1 MMSSPPPIRRNDV
14 ILAIVCGVV
23 AIVLLIPI
31 SDLPWERHAALV
43 AVGGVQGI
51 VVVWWRR
58 HPVVCQLLVWGLQL
72 VIMALLP
79 ETSHFMMLAQAVAG
93 FGIGLRLPLPRGV
106 VLMGLLALGE
116 MLAHVVR
123 DVLHLGWTEA
133 ILGPTGGIM
142 LITVMLSKLSLYLGP
157 VFGGAM
163 SAARTQRMQQQR
175 DWEVRE
181 HRHQLALALIDERR
195 RIAGELHDVAA
206 HHLAGIVVQS
216 AAVGRLID
224 RDPEAAKEAA
234 AQLRAQSKKTLD
246 GLRSVVG
253 LLRENA
259 TPVAGLRD
267 LPDLISTTRD
277 LGVEVTFNCSVPRP
291 TLSPIADMAVYR
303 VVQQAI
309 SNALQHA
316 SGAWLRIDV
325 TQTGDQ
331 LETTVV
337 NGSSQRQGEP
347 RTGGVGLKV
356 MQERAVAAGGTL
368 ETGPTPEGGWRV
380 RLVVP
385 VIGGEDEEER

>member
-31 SDLPWERHAALV
+31 SALPWERHAALV

-163 SAARTQRMQQQR
+163 SAARTQRVQQQR
-175 DWEVRE
+175 DWEARE
-181 HRHQLALALIDERR
+181 HQHQLDLVLIDERR

-216 AAVGRLID
+216 QVVGRLID
-224 RDPEAAKEAA
+224 RDPAAAKQAA
-234 AQLRAQSKKTLD
+234 AQLKSQSRETLN

-253 LLRENA
+253 LLRRNTA
-259 TPVAGLRD
+259 PVAGLRD
-267 LPDLISTTRD
+267 LPELVSTTRD
-277 LGVEVTFNCSVPRP
+277 LGVDATL
-291 TLSPIADMAVYR
+291 TLSAARIALPPVADMAVYR
-303 VVQQAI
+303 VAQQAI

-316 SGAWLRIDV
+316 PGAWLRVDV
-325 TQTGDQ
+325 GQVAGQ
-331 LETTVV
+331 LEMTIV
-337 NGSSQRQGEP
+337 NGPSERPGESGS
-347 RTGGVGLKV
+347 GGNGLNV
-356 MQERAVAAGGTL
+356 MRERAATAGGTL
-368 ETGPTPEGGWRV
+368 DAGPTPEGGWRV
-380 RLVVP
+380 RLAVP
-385 VIGGEDEEER
+385 VVAEEER

>member
-163 SAARTQRMQQQR
+163 SAARTQRVQQQR
-175 DWEVRE
+175 DWEARE
-181 HRHQLALALIDERR
+181 HQHQLDLVLIDERR

-216 AAVGRLID
+216 QVVGRLID
-224 RDPEAAKEAA
+224 RDPAAAKQAA
-234 AQLRAQSKKTLD
+234 AQLKSQSRETLN

-253 LLRENA
+253 LLRRNTA
-259 TPVAGLRD
+259 PVAGLRD
-267 LPDLISTTRD
+267 LPELVSTTRD
-277 LGVEVTFNCSVPRP
+277 LGVDATL
-291 TLSPIADMAVYR
+291 TLSAARIALPPVADMAVYR
-303 VVQQAI
+303 VAQQAI

-316 SGAWLRIDV
+316 PGAWLRVDV
-325 TQTGDQ
+325 GQVAGQ
-331 LETTVV
+331 LEMTIV
-337 NGSSQRQGEP
+337 NGPSERPGESGS
-347 RTGGVGLKV
+347 GGNGLNV
-356 MQERAVAAGGTL
+356 MRERAATAGGTL
-368 ETGPTPEGGWRV
+368 DAGPTPEGGWRV
-380 RLVVP
+380 RLAVP
-385 VIGGEDEEER
+385 VVAEEER

>member
-1 MMSSPPPIRRNDV
+1 
-14 ILAIVCGVV
+14 
-23 AIVLLIPI
+23 
-31 SDLPWERHAALV
+31 
-43 AVGGVQGI
+43 
-51 VVVWWRR
+51 
-58 HPVVCQLLVWGLQL
+58 
-72 VIMALLP
+72 
-79 ETSHFMMLAQAVAG
+79 
-93 FGIGLRLPLPRGV
+93 
-106 VLMGLLALGE
+106 
-116 MLAHVVR
+116 
-123 DVLHLGWTEA
+123 
-133 ILGPTGGIM
+133 
-142 LITVMLSKLSLYLGP
+142 
-157 VFGGAM
+157 
-163 SAARTQRMQQQR
+163 MQQQR
-175 DWEVRE
+175 DWEARE
-181 HRHQLALALIDERR
+181 HQHQLALALIDERR

-224 RDPEAAKEAA
+224 RDPGAAKEAA
-234 AQLRAQSKKTLD
+234 AQLRTQSKETLD

-267 LPDLISTTRD
+267 LPELISTTRD
-277 LGVEVTFNCSVPRP
+277 LGVEVSFIPPFPRP
-291 TLSPIADMAVYR
+291 ALSPIVDMAVYR

-316 SGAWLRIDV
+316 PGAWLRIEV

-331 LETTVV
+331 LETTIV
-337 NGSSQRQGEP
+337 NGPPQRQRES

-356 MQERAVAAGGTL
+356 MRERAVAAGGTL

>member
-1 MMSSPPPIRRNDV
+1 MLGKFSFY
-14 ILAIVCGVV
+14 
-23 AIVLLIPI
+23 
-31 SDLPWERHAALV
+31 LV
-43 AVGGVQGI
+43 PMLGGV
-51 VVVWWRR
+51 
-58 HPVVCQLLVWGLQL
+58 
-72 VIMALLP
+72 
-79 ETSHFMMLAQAVAG
+79 MLA
-93 FGIGLRLPLPRGV
+93 
-106 VLMGLLALGE
+106 
-116 MLAHVVR
+116 
-123 DVLHLGWTEA
+123 
-133 ILGPTGGIM
+133 
-142 LITVMLSKLSLYLGP
+142 S
-157 VFGGAM
+157 
-163 SAARTQRMQQQR
+163 RTQRMQQQH
-175 DWEVRE
+175 DWEARE
-181 HRHQLALALIDERR
+181 HQHQLDLALIDERR

-224 RDPEAAKEAA
+224 RDPGAAKEAA

-291 TLSPIADMAVYR
+291 ALSPIADMAVYR

-316 SGAWLRIDV
+316 PGAWLRIDV

-331 LETTVV
+331 LETTIV
-337 NGSSQRQGEP
+337 NGPP
-347 RTGGVGLKV
+347 RSRVELGAGGVGLKV
-356 MQERAVAAGGTL
+356 MRERAAAAGGTL
-368 ETGPTPEGGWRV
+368 EAGPTPDGGWRV

-385 VIGGEDEEER
+385 VTGEDEEER

>member
-58 HPVVCQLLVWGLQL
+58 HPVVCQLLVWGAQL
-72 VIMALLP
+72 A
-79 ETSHFMMLAQAVAG
+79 MMVLMSRGFTFVWVAQAVAG
-93 FGIGLRLPLPRGV
+93 FGVGLRLPPLRG
-106 VLMGLLALGE
+106 GLLAGILGLAE
-116 MLAHVVR
+116 AVVIVVRESPDPGRWAEVLTFVLGKLSSYLLPVLGGVMLA
-123 DVLHLGWTEA
+123 
-133 ILGPTGGIM
+133 
-142 LITVMLSKLSLYLGP
+142 S
-157 VFGGAM
+157 
-163 SAARTQRMQQQR
+163 RTQRMQQQR
-175 DWEVRE
+175 DWEARE
-181 HRHQLALALIDERR
+181 HRHQLDLALIDERR

-224 RDPEAAKEAA
+224 RDPGAAKEAA
-234 AQLRAQSKKTLD
+234 AQLRTQSKETLD

-267 LPDLISTTRD
+267 LPELISTTRD
-277 LGVEVTFNCSVPRP
+277 LGVEVSFIPPFPRP
-291 TLSPIADMAVYR
+291 ALSPIVDMAVYR

-316 SGAWLRIDV
+316 PGAWLRIEV
-325 TQTGDQ
+325 TQTSDQ
-331 LETTVV
+331 LETTIV
-337 NGSSQRQGEP
+337 NGPAQRHGES

>member
-142 LITVMLSKLSLYLGP
+142 LITIMLSKLSLYLGP

-163 SAARTQRMQQQR
+163 SAARTQRVQQQR
-175 DWEVRE
+175 DWEARE
-181 HRHQLALALIDERR
+181 HQHQLDLVLIDERR

-216 AAVGRLID
+216 QVVGRLID
-224 RDPEAAKEAA
+224 RDPAAAKQAA
-234 AQLRAQSKKTLD
+234 AQLKSQSRETLN

-253 LLRENA
+253 LLRRNTA
-259 TPVAGLRD
+259 PVAGLRD
-267 LPDLISTTRD
+267 LPELVSTTRHLRVD
-277 LGVEVTFNCSVPRP
+277 ATL
-291 TLSPIADMAVYR
+291 TLSAARIALPPVADMAVYR
-303 VVQQAI
+303 VAQQAI

-316 SGAWLRIDV
+316 PGAWLRVDV
-325 TQTGDQ
+325 GQVAGQ
-331 LETTVV
+331 LEMTIV
-337 NGSSQRQGEP
+337 NGPSERPGDSGS
-347 RTGGVGLKV
+347 GGNGLNV
-356 MQERAVAAGGTL
+356 MRERAATAGGTL
-368 ETGPTPEGGWRV
+368 DAGPTPEGGWRV
-380 RLVVP
+380 RLAVP
-385 VIGGEDEEER
+385 VVAEEER

>member
-1 MMSSPPPIRRNDV
+1 MLGKLSSYLLP
-14 ILAIVCGVV
+14 
-23 AIVLLIPI
+23 VL
-31 SDLPWERHAALV
+31 
-43 AVGGVQGI
+43 GGV
-51 VVVWWRR
+51 
-58 HPVVCQLLVWGLQL
+58 
-72 VIMALLP
+72 
-79 ETSHFMMLAQAVAG
+79 MLA
-93 FGIGLRLPLPRGV
+93 
-106 VLMGLLALGE
+106 
-116 MLAHVVR
+116 
-123 DVLHLGWTEA
+123 
-133 ILGPTGGIM
+133 
-142 LITVMLSKLSLYLGP
+142 S
-157 VFGGAM
+157 
-163 SAARTQRMQQQR
+163 RTQRMQQQR
-175 DWEVRE
+175 DWEARE
-181 HRHQLALALIDERR
+181 HRHQLDLALIDERR

-224 RDPEAAKEAA
+224 RDPGAAKEAA
-234 AQLRAQSKKTLD
+234 AQLRAQSKETLD

-267 LPDLISTTRD
+267 LPELISTTRD
-277 LGVEVTFNCSVPRP
+277 LGVEVSFIPPFPRP
-291 TLSPIADMAVYR
+291 ALSPIVDMAVYR

-316 SGAWLRIDV
+316 SGAWLRIEV

-331 LETTVV
+331 LETTIV
-337 NGSSQRQGEP
+337 NGSAQRHGES

-356 MQERAVAAGGTL
+356 MRERAVAAGGTL

>member
-163 SAARTQRMQQQR
+163 SAARTQRVQQQR
-175 DWEVRE
+175 DWEARE
-181 HRHQLALALIDERR
+181 HQHQLDLVLIDERR

-216 AAVGRLID
+216 QVVGRLID
-224 RDPEAAKEAA
+224 RDPAAAKQAA
-234 AQLRAQSKKTLD
+234 AQLKSQSRETLN

-253 LLRENA
+253 LLRRNTA
-259 TPVAGLRD
+259 PVAGLRD
-267 LPDLISTTRD
+267 LPELVSTTRD
-277 LGVEVTFNCSVPRP
+277 LGVDATL
-291 TLSPIADMAVYR
+291 TLSAARIALPPVADMAVYR
-303 VVQQAI
+303 VAQQAI

-316 SGAWLRIDV
+316 PGAWLRVDV
-325 TQTGDQ
+325 GQVAGQ
-331 LETTVV
+331 LEMTIV
-337 NGSSQRQGEP
+337 NGPSERPGDSGS
-347 RTGGVGLKV
+347 GGNGLNV
-356 MQERAVAAGGTL
+356 RRERAATAGGTL
-368 ETGPTPEGGWRV
+368 DAGPTPEGGWRV
-380 RLVVP
+380 RLAVP
-385 VIGGEDEEER
+385 VVAEEER

>member
-1 MMSSPPPIRRNDV
+1 MMSSPLPIRRNDV

-23 AIVLLIPI
+23 AIVLIPI

-163 SAARTQRMQQQR
+163 SAARTQRVQQQR
-175 DWEVRE
+175 DWEARE
-181 HRHQLALALIDERR
+181 HQHQLDLVLIDERR

-216 AAVGRLID
+216 QVVGRLID
-224 RDPEAAKEAA
+224 RDPAAAKQAA
-234 AQLRAQSKKTLD
+234 AQLKSQSRETLN

-253 LLRENA
+253 LLRRNTA
-259 TPVAGLRD
+259 PVAGLRD
-267 LPDLISTTRD
+267 LPELVSTTRD
-277 LGVEVTFNCSVPRP
+277 LGVDATL
-291 TLSPIADMAVYR
+291 TLSAARIALPPVADMAVYR
-303 VVQQAI
+303 VAQQAI

-316 SGAWLRIDV
+316 PGAWLRVDV
-325 TQTGDQ
+325 GQVAGQ
-331 LETTVV
+331 LEMTIV
-337 NGSSQRQGEP
+337 NGPSERPGDSGS
-347 RTGGVGLKV
+347 GGNGLNV
-356 MQERAVAAGGTL
+356 MRERAATAGGTL
-368 ETGPTPEGGWRV
+368 DAGPTPEGGWRV
-380 RLVVP
+380 RLAVP
-385 VIGGEDEEER
+385 VVAEEER

>member
-163 SAARTQRMQQQR
+163 SAARTQRVQQQR
-175 DWEVRE
+175 DWEARE
-181 HRHQLALALIDERR
+181 HQHQLDLVLIDERR

-216 AAVGRLID
+216 QVVGRLID
-224 RDPEAAKEAA
+224 RDPAAAKQAA
-234 AQLRAQSKKTLD
+234 AQLKSQSRETLN

-253 LLRENA
+253 LLRRNTA
-259 TPVAGLRD
+259 PVAGLRD
-267 LPDLISTTRD
+267 LPELVSTTRD
-277 LGVEVTFNCSVPRP
+277 LGVDATL
-291 TLSPIADMAVYR
+291 TLSAARIALPPVADMAVYR
-303 VVQQAI
+303 VAQQAI

-316 SGAWLRIDV
+316 PGAWLRVDV
-325 TQTGDQ
+325 GQVAGQ
-331 LETTVV
+331 LEMTIV
-337 NGSSQRQGEP
+337 NGPSERPGDSGS
-347 RTGGVGLKV
+347 GGNGLNV
-356 MQERAVAAGGTL
+356 MRERAATAGGTL
-368 ETGPTPEGGWRV
+368 DAGPTPEGGWRV
-380 RLVVP
+380 RLAVP
-385 VIGGEDEEER
+385 VVAEEER

>member
-142 LITVMLSKLSLYLGP
+142 LITIMLSKLSLYLGP

-163 SAARTQRMQQQR
+163 SAARTQRVQQQR
-175 DWEVRE
+175 DWEARE
-181 HRHQLALALIDERR
+181 HQHQLDLVLIDERR

-216 AAVGRLID
+216 QVVGRLID
-224 RDPEAAKEAA
+224 RDPAAAKQAA
-234 AQLRAQSKKTLD
+234 AQLKSQSRETLN

-253 LLRENA
+253 LLRRNTA
-259 TPVAGLRD
+259 PVAGLRD
-267 LPDLISTTRD
+267 LPELVSTTRD
-277 LGVEVTFNCSVPRP
+277 LGVDATL
-291 TLSPIADMAVYR
+291 TLSAARIALPPVADMAVYR
-303 VVQQAI
+303 VAQQAI

-316 SGAWLRIDV
+316 PGAWLRVDV
-325 TQTGDQ
+325 GQVAGQ
-331 LETTVV
+331 LEMTIV
-337 NGSSQRQGEP
+337 NGPSERPGDSGS
-347 RTGGVGLKV
+347 GGNGLNV
-356 MQERAVAAGGTL
+356 MRERAATAGGTL
-368 ETGPTPEGGWRV
+368 DAGPTPEGGWRV
-380 RLVVP
+380 RLAVP
-385 VIGGEDEEER
+385 VVAEEER

>member
-23 AIVLLIPI
+23 AIVLLISI

-163 SAARTQRMQQQR
+163 SAARTQRVQQQR
-175 DWEVRE
+175 DWEARE
-181 HRHQLALALIDERR
+181 HQHQLDLVLIDERR

-216 AAVGRLID
+216 QVVGRLID
-224 RDPEAAKEAA
+224 RDPAAAKQAA
-234 AQLRAQSKKTLD
+234 AQLKSQSRETLN

-253 LLRENA
+253 LLRRNTA
-259 TPVAGLRD
+259 PVAGLRD
-267 LPDLISTTRD
+267 LPELVSTTRD
-277 LGVEVTFNCSVPRP
+277 LGVDATL
-291 TLSPIADMAVYR
+291 TLSAARIALPPVADMAVYR
-303 VVQQAI
+303 VAQQAI

-316 SGAWLRIDV
+316 PGAWLRVDV
-325 TQTGDQ
+325 GQVAGQ
-331 LETTVV
+331 LEMTIV
-337 NGSSQRQGEP
+337 NGPSERPGESGS
-347 RTGGVGLKV
+347 GGNGLNV
-356 MQERAVAAGGTL
+356 MRERAATAGGTL
-368 ETGPTPEGGWRV
+368 DAGLTPEGGWRV
-380 RLVVP
+380 RLAVP
-385 VIGGEDEEER
+385 VVAEEER